1 MTKREAIYLSC
12 LIPSMLVPYE
22 HYPLRHTDYEY
33 EYRNS
38 HIFPR
43 SGLFVRTYSS
53 EIKSRDAPESINE
66 IVPVSLLVGVF
77 IISRSSGILELV
89 ILFISDSNLG

>member
-43 SGLFVRTYSS
+43 SGCQVHKKVPTGTYGGYCRWQVT
-53 EIKSRDAPESINE
+53 IYQ
-66 IVPVSLLVGVF
+66 
-77 IISRSSGILELV
+77 
-89 ILFISDSNLG
+89 